1 MSDFYGSYPLKIQV
15 IIHLLQF
22 LIYII
27 SSSMKHKAVSAQ
39 YSPFWNYLR
48 IQASQHQG
56 KVYTYVAYSHPKYF
70 FSNEFGFIKLLFRC
84 LPFYSGKIF
93 SMVWLCLNDGLF
105 TNLMNLLSSLTVTKI
120 TMLSLIFRGFSKKT
134 ASLNKWTTSQIEL

>member
-22 LIYII
+22 LIYISSVPVWNTKLSVHSIHHSEII
-27 SSSMKHKAVSAQ
+27 SVFRLRNIREKSIHMLLTQIQSTFFPMNLGLSS
-39 YSPFWNYLR
+39 FYLD
-48 IQASQHQG
+48 
-56 KVYTYVAYSHPKYF
+56 V
-70 FSNEFGFIKLLFRC
+70 C
-84 LPFYSGKIF
+84 LSTPGRFF

-120 TMLSLIFRGFSKKT
+120 TMLSLIFRGFSKKQHHWI
-134 ASLNKWTTSQIEL
+134 NGIHPK